1 MKNFDIPANFL
12 SYLDTGKLSIT
23 CNDSPT
29 INFYV
34 DGSTKVIDIIDIPIE
49 LTKMPGL
56 LKQLSEAKDLAKDLA
71 QKKTTIEVRLRG
83 DAVLKLGEKANPKL
97 AKIITLSS
105 NIEITDLRKLKKLTL
120 RIVWFTH

>member
-1 MKNFDIPANFL
+1 VWMTMKNFDLPANFL

-29 INFYV
+29 MNFHV
-34 DGSTKVIDIIDIPIE
+34 EGSTKIIDIIDIPIE
-49 LTKMPGL
+49 ITKMPGF
-56 LKQLSEAKDLAKDLA
+56 LKQLSEAKELAKDLA

-83 DAVLKLGEKANPKL
+83 DTVLKLGEKANPKL

-105 NIEITDLRKLKKLTL
+105 NIEITDLRKLKKLSDE
-120 RIVWFTH
+120 F

>member
-1 MKNFDIPANFL
+1 MTMKDFDLPANFL

-29 INFYV
+29 MNFHV
-34 DGSTKVIDIIDIPIE
+34 DGSTKIIDIIDIPIE
-49 LTKMPGL
+49 ITKMPGF
-56 LKQLSEAKDLAKDLA
+56 LKQLSEAKELAKDLA

-83 DAVLKLGEKANPKL
+83 DTVLKLGEKANPKL

-105 NIEITDLRKLKKLTL
+105 NIEITDLRKLKKLSDE
-120 RIVWFTH
+120 F

>member
-1 MKNFDIPANFL
+1 MTMKNFDLPANFL

-29 INFYV
+29 MNFHV
-34 DGSTKVIDIIDIPIE
+34 DGSTKIIDIIDIPIE
-49 LTKMPGL
+49 ITKMPGF
-56 LKQLSEAKDLAKDLA
+56 LKQLSEAKELAKDLT

-83 DAVLKLGEKANPKL
+83 DTVLKLGEKANPKL

-105 NIEITDLRKLKKLTL
+105 NIELTDLRKLKKLSDE
-120 RIVWFTH
+120 F